1 MFIACSKTENLGF
14 LIEEKFFAYLAKSLH
29 KIFCKSTVLCN
40 FQLGAHLSKQIA
52 FSRNFIMG
60 LRNFQS
66 MFKLTNKQ
74 TIYSFNDI
82 QAPDLHTAQY
92 YNIYKIEMLIMII
105 IKITKI
111 IYMEDLLH
119 HVEDVS

>member
-1 MFIACSKTENLGF
+1 
-14 LIEEKFFAYLAKSLH
+14 
-29 KIFCKSTVLCN
+29 
-40 FQLGAHLSKQIA
+40 
-52 FSRNFIMG
+52 MG

-92 YNIYKIEMLIMII
+92 YNIYKMEMLIMII

>member
-1 MFIACSKTENLGF
+1 
-14 LIEEKFFAYLAKSLH
+14 
-29 KIFCKSTVLCN
+29 
-40 FQLGAHLSKQIA
+40 
-52 FSRNFIMG
+52 MG

-92 YNIYKIEMLIMII
+92 YNITKDRNVNHDNNKNYKNYLHGRSSTPCGGCLIRKTLSGVKNTFEGAHNLNF
-105 IKITKI
+105 KI
-111 IYMEDLLH
+111 
-119 HVEDVS
+119 S